1 MASLRSIV
9 FHTLAFYGDMRKDRR
24 EEQNPNHF
32 KNTVAFASLPS
43 LEELTFEGRNIA
55 NFGMVRLES
64 MVYIRFFLVGVPNV
78 REIKRNDANFVNV
91 YHLQDKS
98 VQS

>member
-9 FHTLAFYGDMRKDRR
+9 FHSLAFLGDVRKNRR

-32 KNTVAFASLPS
+32 KNTVIMAFLPS
-43 LEELTFEGRNIA
+43 LEELTFEGNNLV

-64 MVYIRFFLVGVPNV
+64 MLKVGFFLVGVPNV
-78 REIKRNDANFVNV
+78 REIKKNGHNFINV
-91 YHLQDKS
+91 YHLQDTS